1 MKTRQ
6 SRFAVDRKL
15 RDRDRQ
21 RHRAG
26 RSRFAKCPARDL
38 PAPTADV
45 SPGMQKVI
53 GGPLQSVWNDHPKDA
68 EAWKAWVK
76 TRSDALA
83 ETLPE
88 LRSRLGV
95 KVEPTT
101 IAGVPAFVVTPSE
114 IPEANRNRLLFHVHG
129 GGYVLFPGE
138 SATREAILAAALRQ
152 VQGDLGRLP
161 HAAGPSLSG
170 RDG

>member
-1 MKTRQ
+1 MKTRRLALLLTASFVIATAAIAQ
-6 SRFAVDRKL
+6 EVPVRKV
-15 RDRDRQ
+15 
-21 RHRAG
+21 
-26 RSRFAKCPARDL
+26 PARDL
-38 PAPTADV
+38 PTPTADV
-45 SPGMQKVI
+45 SEGMQKVI

-76 TRSDALA
+76 TRSDGLA
-83 ETLPE
+83 ATLPE

-138 SATREAILAAALRQ
+138 SGTREASSRRRTASSR
-152 VQGDLGRLP
+152 
-161 HAAGPSLSG
+161 
-170 RDG
+170 